1 MVGGNELDT
10 DVRARMIRRPP
21 RKFVAAA
28 AALALAAALLLVGV
42 STSVFAF
49 SATAATPSPAP
60 LSTGEPVE
68 PTPPV
73 PTTEPTAPP
82 PTVPPP
88 TAPPATE
95 APPTEEPGEE
105 TTETPV
111 PTETEPA
118 PTEIAPVPVEPTA
131 PTRPATPP
139 AVATSDVSWW
149 SIAIAV
155 GSIGG
160 SLLIIMR
167 IVRSRRRRGTTQE
180 KKPLSDQVEPQTEP
194 ISVVDQ
200 VAASDVLDAM
210 AAVGEAMVDS
220 GYPVTLVRSVLADLA
235 TANNRPHA
243 EIVVFPTALMISV
256 DDDENG
262 VLTRAVSAGD
272 ESYLLHQIDSV
283 DRVVSS
289 ARSRP
294 NSARWVS
301 RQLARIREIPPPF
314 TRLQRVAGYVV
325 LSGGISVLL
334 GASWMGVAAAVVLG
348 GVVGAL
354 LLVGERVPSA
364 YQALVT
370 IGAAFF
376 VALTIFLLARASLD
390 PGVLA
395 ALMAPLIIL
404 LPGGQLT
411 TGVIELATGHFISGA
426 ARLAAGGMRLVLL
439 ALGIVS
445 AAALVGV
452 PAIDLAGSGGSLG
465 PVAPWVAVAVFGAG
479 LCVHLCA
486 RPRSIGW
493 ILLVLYVA
501 YGAQVLGDVLFG
513 GVLSAFIGAVA
524 MTPVAV
530 FVARQRSGPPTIVSF
545 LPAFWLLV
553 PGSLGLVGV
562 TAVLD
567 GDSTGTDTLVTTVST
582 MVSIAL
588 GVLIG
593 LALARTF
600 RTKQTTADEVATE
613 KV

>member
-1 MVGGNELDT
+1 MEKQDE
-10 DVRARMIRRPP
+10 VRVKLKRMLL
-21 RKFVAAA
+21 RKVVPKAGLV
-28 AALALAAALLLVGV
+28 ALAVTLLLAGI
-42 STSVFAF
+42 STSAFA
-49 SATAATPSPAP
+49 
-60 LSTGEPVE
+60 STGSFASSPTAVTPKPTALSSDEPVPTTTPEPTGE
-68 PTPPV
+68 PTPP
-73 PTTEPTAPP
+73 PATAPP
-82 PTVPPP
+82 T
-88 TAPPATE
+88 TD
-95 APPTEEPGEE
+95 APPTEAPGEN
-105 TTETPV
+105 TTNSPV
-111 PTETEPA
+111 PEESEPA
-118 PTEIAPVPVEPTA
+118 PTEIAPVPLEPTA

-139 AVATSDVSWW
+139 AVVTSEVSWW

-167 IVRSRRRRGTTQE
+167 IVRVRRRRGTLGE
-180 KKPLSDQVEPQTEP
+180 KKPLSDQVEPQTES
-194 ISVVDQ
+194 ISVIDQ
-200 VAASDVLDAM
+200 VAASEVLDAM

-235 TANNRPHA
+235 TVNNRPDA

-256 DDDENG
+256 DDDDNG

-272 ESYLLHQIDSV
+272 HSYLLHQIDAV
-283 DRVVSS
+283 DRVISS

-301 RQLARIREIPPPF
+301 RQLARIREMPPPF
-314 TRLQRVAGYVV
+314 SRLQRVAGYVI
-325 LSGGISVLL
+325 LSAGISVLL
-334 GASWMGVAAAVVLG
+334 GASWMGVVAAVVLG
-348 GVVGAL
+348 AVVGVL
-354 LLVGERVPSA
+354 LLMSERVPPA

-370 IGAAFF
+370 IAAAFV
-376 VALTIFLLARASLD
+376 VALAIFLLARATLD
-390 PGVLA
+390 PGVLPS
-395 ALMAPLIIL
+395 LMAPLIIL

-452 PAIDLAGSGGSLG
+452 PGVNLAGSGGSLG

-479 LCVHLCA
+479 LCVYLCA
-486 RPRSIGW
+486 RPKSIGW

-593 LALARTF
+593 LALARSF
-600 RTKQTTADEVATE
+600 RTKQ
-613 KV
+613 KVHPEAAAERL